1 MAAPAAAADAERLAE
16 LYRRQDCFGLRDA
29 LAGMQGGAV
38 VDFYRAAAAVAFNR
52 PDEAIAEL
60 RLYIEPTS
68 SDSDRFYG
76 NIGQDVIRQFE
87 AMTLD
92 FRRMQL
98 RFR

>member
-1 MAAPAAAADAERLAE
+1 V
-16 LYRRQDCFGLRDA
+16 
-29 LAGMQGGAV
+29 GGAGGMRQV
-38 VDFYRAAAAVAFNR
+38 RAYTLSPLVLR
-52 PDEAIAEL
+52 IGGREATVPQV
-60 RLYIEPTS
+60 RVYIEPTS